1 LFMFLATANK
11 AKQLILL
18 TYIGHVGA
26 EEVRRGREEASV
38 VMADLTPGFRV
49 LADFGR
55 LESMDKDSA
64 PEIGKLMEDAEKR
77 GVALIV
83 RVFPDPSK
91 DIGLNILA
99 GFHYKRPV
107 PTVTCATM
115 EEGVKALG
123 L

>member
-1 LFMFLATANK
+1 MFLATTNK
-11 AKQLILL
+11 LKRLL
-18 TYIGHVGA
+18 LLSYIGHVRA
-26 EEVRRGREEASV
+26 EELRRGREEASA

-49 LADFGR
+49 LADFGKMD
-55 LESMDKDSA
+55 SMDKDSA
-64 PEIGKLMEDAEKR
+64 PEIGRLMEDAEKR

-99 GFHYKRPV
+99 RFHYKKEV
-107 PTVTCATM
+107 EMVTCNTM
-115 EEGVKALG
+115 EEAAKALG